1 MLGLPVELLKL
12 VGHFAQLLL
21 KKSQLSQMALHR
33 QTTLG
38 QKRQPGNLFFTIR
51 APVPDGVGF
60 FEPMVEEE
68 PFDALFRLPHPVD
81 QLMAPSQQ
89 RTLSFLLGGWD
100 GNRPDHPFGRIV
112 GQLETVEPRFWN
124 QR

>member
-21 KKSQLSQMALHR
+21 KKSQLSQMALNR

-38 QKRQPGNLFFTIR
+38 QKRQPGNLFLTIR

-60 FEPMVEEE
+60 FESMVEEE
-68 PFDALFRLPHPVD
+68 PFDALFRLPHTVD
-81 QLMAPSQQ
+81 QFAARHAQLPP
-89 RTLSFLLGGWD
+89 RRLGWQSAGSSLWPYS
-100 GNRPDHPFGRIV
+100 GPA
-112 GQLETVEPRFWN
+112 
-124 QR
+124 